1 MSMLPSK
8 VSDVPPAMCPPS
20 VSVSA
25 LAVSRTTGADSD
37 PLVLSVG
44 AEIDS
49 TPLADAIV
57 PGTLSEPP
65 STTL

>member
-1 MSMLPSK
+1 MMATTPEPARMLP
-8 VSDVPPAMCPPS
+8 VSERASIC
-20 VSVSA
+20 
-25 LAVSRTTGADSD
+25 SRTTGADSD

-49 TPLADAIV
+49 TPRPDAIV

>member
-1 MSMLPSK
+1 MLP
-8 VSDVPPAMCPPS
+8 VSERASIC
-20 VSVSA
+20 
-25 LAVSRTTGADSD
+25 SRTTGADSD

-49 TPLADAIV
+49 TPRPDAIV